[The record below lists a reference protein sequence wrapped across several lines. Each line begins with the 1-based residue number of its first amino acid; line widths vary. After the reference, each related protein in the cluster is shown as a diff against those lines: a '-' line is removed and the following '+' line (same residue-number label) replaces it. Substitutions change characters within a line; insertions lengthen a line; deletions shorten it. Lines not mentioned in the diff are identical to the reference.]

1 MFKLFMILQVFVF
14 RLTHG
19 KGMASM
25 RGMPILLLNSIGRKT
40 GKHRTTPL
48 MYLRDGDNYVIIA
61 SNNGRDKHPSW
72 FYNIKN
78 SDNVEIEIPGKR
90 IEASPSVA
98 TETEKEQ
105 LWSQL
110 IAKAPFYDGYRK
122 GTTRA
127 IPMVVLRPC

>member
-1 MFKLFMILQVFVF
+1 MFKLFMKLQVFVF
-14 RLTHG
+14 RLTLG

-40 GKHRTTPL
+40 GKKRTTPL
-48 MYLRDGDNYVIIA
+48 MYLRKGENYVIIA

-72 FYNIKN
+72 FHNIRN
-78 SDNVEIEIPGKR
+78 SSQVEIEIPGNR
-90 IEASPSVA
+90 LEVMPSIA

-110 IAKAPFYDGYRK
+110 IAKAPFFEAYRK
-122 GTTRA
+122 GTSRA
-127 IPMVVLRPC
+127 IPMVVLQPR